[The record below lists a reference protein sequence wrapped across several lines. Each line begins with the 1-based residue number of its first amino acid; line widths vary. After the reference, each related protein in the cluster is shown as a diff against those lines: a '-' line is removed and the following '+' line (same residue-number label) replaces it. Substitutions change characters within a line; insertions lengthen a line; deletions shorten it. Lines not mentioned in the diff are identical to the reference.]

1 MEEEKI
7 DPINCSAVVRAVKQ
21 SGTFML
27 LDRDEE
33 HYLGDRNIYFTPAP
47 ARCVPDPVQAG
58 SRKTKRLL

>member
-33 HYLGDRNIYFTPAP
+33 HYLVTETFILYTCASAMRSGFSA
-47 ARCVPDPVQAG
+47 
-58 SRKTKRLL
+58 SWK